1 MNIAIW
7 ILAGAA
13 LGWAA
18 FTYFGYN
25 ENRGKMLS
33 MVIGLMG
40 GFLGGKYLAPVFLE
54 VAKVPADFSA
64 AALFFAVVVS
74 AGFLAVGNF
83 VSNRYGI

>member
-1 MNIAIW
+1 MNMALW

-13 LGWAA
+13 LGWVGISYLR
-18 FTYFGYN
+18 FN
-25 ENRGKMLS
+25 EQRGMALS
-33 MVIGLMG
+33 MIIGIMG

-64 AALFFAVVVS
+64 AALFFAVLAA

-83 VSNRYGI
+83 VSNRFGI